1 MFPWKSLF
9 PFQQKEIG
17 GLLKPFN
24 PNDVEQYIQSMMGKA
39 MQGNFGQSDSSSGVK
54 ASDGHHD
61 NIEVFETHEHVFV
74 KVKKSEEDMKDL
86 RVFHTSNQA
95 ILSSK
100 EREEEQT
107 IITLPSLV
115 HRKGCIAKYR
125 DGLLVLTFT
134 KQDDMQFSEVDIRE

>member
-39 MQGNFGQSDSSSGVK
+39 MQGNFQQPNNNSGVTSSVDQNE
-54 ASDGHHD
+54 A
-61 NIEVFETHEHVFV
+61 IEVFETHEHVFV
-74 KVKKSEEDMKDL
+74 KVKRSEEEMKDL

-100 EREEEQT
+100 EKEEEQT
-107 IITLPSLV
+107 VITLPSLV
-115 HRKGCIAKYR
+115 HKKGCIAKYR
-125 DGLLVLTFT
+125 DGVLVLTFT